1 MKKTELLTNK
11 KVKSDFLP
19 NLPNLPNR
27 SSLVRRSKQLNL
39 FDPIMTEF
47 GGSLLVGKKKL
58 KRILTTKKPIHMVLK
73 GNNESSGPLFKHSKL
88 LNREIKRWAK
98 KFQIK
103 IFNFAIEKAHIHFT
117 IKISSRQNYNKF
129 IRALTGRIAQL
140 LNFKFTLR
148 PFTKILEWGRQFKNV
163 IRYVVQNKEEALGL
177 RSYKV
182 RSWQKQ
188 QSAERLQLWIEQTAM
203 ECSVVKSYPTPQWS
217 DP

>member
-1 MKKTELLTNK
+1 
-11 KVKSDFLP
+11 
-19 NLPNLPNR
+19 
-27 SSLVRRSKQLNL
+27 
-39 FDPIMTEF
+39 
-47 GGSLLVGKKKL
+47 
-58 KRILTTKKPIHMVLK
+58 MVLK